1 MCNILEVLHSTNFN
15 VLETSKVSGCSRYHI
30 LKQYKKE
37 IQTHKEKQ
45 KVLEELVASLK
56 SKSLGQIKELRKIID
71 EI

>member
-45 KVLEELVASLK
+45 RVLEELLTSLK
-56 SKSLGQIKELRKIID
+56 TKSLDQIKELRKIIN